1 MLLPRQL
8 TFFPPGQEGLNPT
21 IMNPPQV
28 LVRTCLTKLIYTQEK
43 EISVSGQAEG
53 ISPFSTSSQVPLWIQ
68 NYPSPQKAS
77 LKYSAAK
84 CSF

>member
-8 TFFPPGQEGLNPT
+8 TFFPSAQEGLNPT

-43 EISVSGQAEG
+43 EIFVSGEAEG
-53 ISPFSTSSQVPLWIQ
+53 ISPFSTSSHVPLWIQ
-68 NYPSPQKAS
+68 NYPSPQKTIS
-77 LKYSAAK
+77 EIFSSKV
-84 CSF
+84 